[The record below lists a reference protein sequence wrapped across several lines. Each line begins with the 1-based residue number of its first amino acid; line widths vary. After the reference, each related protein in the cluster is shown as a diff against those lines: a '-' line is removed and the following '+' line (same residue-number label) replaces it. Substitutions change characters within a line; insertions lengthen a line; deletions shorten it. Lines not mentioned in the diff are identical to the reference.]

1 MRTRGLGRVYQPK
14 YRDRKTGEKKLSPTW
29 WIAYSFRGT
38 KHRECSW
45 SNKRQDAVRLLKKR
59 LGEIGRGR
67 FAGALLERTTF
78 DELER
83 IITDDYD
90 ANRRRTKGRM
100 LTALAALR
108 QHFGLTLARD
118 INFDNLNAYIADR
131 LQEGIAPA
139 TVRYDLSVLRRAF
152 RLAERSGKAICPPF
166 PSIRVNNTRTG
177 FFEEDQFRAV
187 LQHLPE
193 DIKPIVT
200 FAYYTGW
207 RIRSEVLPMEW
218 RQVDLS
224 AGTVRLE
231 PGTTKNDEGR
241 TFPFAILPEL
251 AEVLL
256 EQRRRTY
263 EVQAKTDKLIPWV
276 FHRNGDPIKGFRKA
290 WDKACKAAGVP
301 DMIPHDFRR
310 TAVRNLERA
319 GVSRSAAMKL
329 TGHKTES
336 VYRRYAIVSEA
347 DLAEGVKKLA
357 ALQERT
363 GKARAKQALNRG
375 EEESTIFP
383 NCAEFGAGARTR
395 TGTPLSEQGIL
406 SPWRLPFR
414 HSGME
419 SADEQGDCARKRTG
433 RRIPKRRKA
442 CKQGLGRRPAVIRIE
457 RCGADGISAWPVDPE
472 ASRKPCRGSRTPA
485 ARR

>member
-1 MRTRGLGRVYQPK
+1 MDKNKRTRGLGRVFRPT
-14 YRDRKTGEKKLSPTW
+14 YRDKKTGEKKASPTW

-45 SNKRQDAVRLLKKR
+45 SSNRQDAVRLLKKR

-67 FAGALLERTTF
+67 FVGALLERTTF
-78 DELER
+78 DDLEK
-83 IITDDYD
+83 IIKDDYD
-90 ANRRRTKGRM
+90 ANSRRTKGRM
-100 LTALAALR
+100 LTALTALR

-118 INFDNLNAYIADR
+118 ITFDNLNAYVVDR
-131 LQEGIAPA
+131 LKDGIAPA
-139 TVRYDLSVLRRAF
+139 TVRYDLSVLRRAL

-177 FFEEDQFRAV
+177 FFEEEQFRAV
-187 LQHLPE
+187 LDHLPE
-193 DIKPIVT
+193 DLRPVVI

-207 RIRSEVLPMEW
+207 RIRSEVLPMQW

-241 TFPFAILPEL
+241 TFPFAMLPEL

-256 EQRRRTY
+256 EQRRKAY
-263 EVQAKTDKLIPWV
+263 QVQAETNQLVPWV
-276 FHRNGDPIKGFRKA
+276 FHRRGQPIKDFYTA
-290 WDKACKAAGVP
+290 WDNACEAAKVP
-301 DMIPHDFRR
+301 DKIPHDFRR

-357 ALQERT
+357 ALQERK
-363 GKARAKQALNRG
+363 GKARAKQAPKET
-375 EEESTIFP
+375 EEGSTVFP
-383 NCAEFGAGARTR
+383 NCAEFGAGARAR
-395 TGTPLSEQGIL
+395 TGTGLAAQGIL
-406 SPWRLPFR
+406 SPLRLPFR
-414 HSGME
+414 HSGTTQIHDRMFL
-419 SADEQGDCARKRTG
+419 
-433 RRIPKRRKA
+433 RRHDR
-442 CKQGLGRRPAVIRIE
+442 
-457 RCGADGISAWPVDPE
+457 
-472 ASRKPCRGSRTPA
+472 
-485 ARR
+485 